1 MSFRD
6 EKSRFLYVAAVLGT
20 LFAALTAALNAGVV
34 RAACT
39 VVAIAGVVWAAKLRP
54 DPDPDPDPVHAVARS
69 PGDRVMRAAG
79 KLVLLVV
86 FGPVLLVMLF
96 ALGWAGL
103 CALRGSCG

>member
-20 LFAALTAALNAGVV
+20 LFAALTAALNEGVV

-39 VVAIAGVVWAAKLRP
+39 VVAVAGVVWAAKLR
-54 DPDPDPDPVHAVARS
+54 PDPDPDPVHAVARS

-86 FGPVLLVMLF
+86 FGPVLLVMRV